1 MPSQR
6 PVHQNSTKYEPKRGL
21 KLKDTERKARES
33 VQAACCSGVC
43 RRCCEVVRFKF
54 QYDKYKPLKRPGRC
68 ANCRQFKCTLPWRTL
83 CNGCA
88 SAKGDDAKKGAC
100 PMCAKLWTEIQK
112 ADAAAA
118 RAKPADAVDEASAGT
133 ADDDE
138 SVEADDDVAGKDA
151 DVASTMPPDA
161 AARAAAS
168 LPADVPSEPL
178 PSTPGESRVA
188 GPLLPPPPPQ
198 SKSVSDP
205 PDLPEEDG
213 PAQRA
218 DHGATDSTVES

>member
-1 MPSQR
+1 MPPQR

-68 ANCRQFKCTLPWRTL
+68 ASCRQFKCTLPWRTL

-88 SAKGDDAKKGAC
+88 SAKGGDATKGAC

-118 RAKPADAVDEASAGT
+118 RAEPVDEADEASSGT
-133 ADDDE
+133 ADDDG
-138 SVEADDDVAGKDA
+138 SVEADGAVAGKDV
-151 DVASTMPPDA
+151 DVASARPPA
-161 AARAAAS
+161 AASGGAAGAAS
-168 LPADVPSEPL
+168 LPAAVPPAPL
-178 PSTPGESRVA
+178 PRSPGDPPAE
-188 GPLLPPPPPQ
+188 PLLPPPPPQ
-198 SKSVSDP
+198 SATASDLSGAP
-205 PDLPEEDG
+205 VGDG
-213 PAQRA
+213 VRCA
-218 DHGATDSTVES
+218 DAGA